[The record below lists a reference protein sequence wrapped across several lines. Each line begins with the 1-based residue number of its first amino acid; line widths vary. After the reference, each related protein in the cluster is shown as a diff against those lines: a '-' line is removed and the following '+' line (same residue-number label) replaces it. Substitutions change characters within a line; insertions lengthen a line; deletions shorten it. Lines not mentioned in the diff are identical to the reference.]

1 MLKAAFFVSCLA
13 SGIQALELQSSASA
27 YTELMTYQLR
37 AKTNYGDC
45 TVTADRVKVG
55 GDNLTKMKNIA
66 KSKDKSFTDVTFPG
80 NVSMI
85 IWDGFDD
92 YEDLPS
98 KRALERDVEFVRL
111 SEDPMLMDA

>member
-55 GDNLTKMKNIA
+55 GDNLKRMINTA
-66 KSKDKSFTDVTFPG
+66 KSNDKTFTDVTFPS
-80 NVSMI
+80 NLSML
-85 IWDGFDD
+85 IWDEFDD
-92 YEDLPS
+92 YEGLPS
-98 KRALERDVEFVRL
+98 KSRLERNVEFVRL

>member
-13 SGIQALELQSSASA
+13 SGIQAIELQSSASA

-55 GDNLTKMKNIA
+55 GDNLTRMKNTA
-66 KSKDKSFTDVTFPG
+66 KSKDKTFTDVTFPD
-80 NVSMI
+80 NLSML
-85 IWDGFDD
+85 IWDDFDD
-92 YEDLPS
+92 YVGLPPKS
-98 KRALERDVEFVRL
+98 KLEQN
-111 SEDPMLMDA
+111 PMMVSYFNLQVGVG